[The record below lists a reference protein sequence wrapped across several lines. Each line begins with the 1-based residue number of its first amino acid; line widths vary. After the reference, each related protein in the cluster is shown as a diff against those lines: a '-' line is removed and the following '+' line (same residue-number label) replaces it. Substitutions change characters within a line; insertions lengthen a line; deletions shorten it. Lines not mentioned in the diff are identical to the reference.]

1 MYRHDV
7 CVAAD
12 SCDRRDV
19 ADEIEIELVVER
31 RVDRVRCACQEQRVA
46 VRRRLHDRLGTDI
59 AGGARPVLDDELL
72 TETLR

>member
-19 ADEIEIELVVER
+19 ADEIEMSLSESVALIVFVV
-31 RVDRVRCACQEQRVA
+31 
-46 VRRRLHDRLGTDI
+46 L
-59 AGGARPVLDDELL
+59 ARSSV
-72 TETLR
+72 